1 MKQTSQTKRGKT
13 SSSSNSNQN
22 TNTTVKLSGKPK
34 PREIHPSE
42 IHEYRMKTLQ
52 IQNQIKLQRTQLN
65 RLKDKIAQKT
75 EAINKTVSKSSE
87 RPESKTIHD
96 TTINQVEK
104 SIRGAENTLETLREE
119 YEKAQED
126 DRSAAYQETEEE
138 LKVTYLEYDR
148 LQGDIQ
154 SAKEEAQQSEKRL
167 REIDQK
173 AGSEHAAELKSII
186 NQNRATNHSLR
197 EKWEAYQTKLLKLK
211 IEEKIC
217 QWKDSQN
224 NKSKNNDPK
233 NNGMQN
239 PIAEAQDES
248 QQIQRDTNRL
258 KRKLDKKQ
266 MHYQKHVEE
275 LLEIIDNQRRRI
287 VDHLMGND
295 QQDSVIDTEQR
306 DE

>member
-1 MKQTSQTKRGKT
+1 MKATQTKRGKT
-13 SSSSNSNQN
+13 STNATRQSASNS
-22 TNTTVKLSGKPK
+22 TSIRLGGKPK
-34 PREIHPSE
+34 PREIRPSE

-87 RPESKTIHD
+87 KPESSTIHD

-126 DRSAAYQETEEE
+126 DRSAAYKETEEE
-138 LKVTYLEYDR
+138 LKITYLEYDR

-186 NQNRATNHSLR
+186 NRNRATNHSLR

-211 IEEKIC
+211 IEEKIY